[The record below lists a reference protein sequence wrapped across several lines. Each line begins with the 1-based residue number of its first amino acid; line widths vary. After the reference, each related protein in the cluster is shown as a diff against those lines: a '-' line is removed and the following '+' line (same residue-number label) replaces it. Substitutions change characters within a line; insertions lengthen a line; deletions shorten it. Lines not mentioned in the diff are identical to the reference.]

1 MQPIEIS
8 VINYKGGSAKTTL
21 SINLAGYFAVQHK
34 SKVLVVDLD
43 PQQGSTMLATKAANK
58 GNPLPFDV
66 LKDNKKKA
74 DYDFV
79 IYDHPPTNQIRNL
92 SPFVLV
98 PTILDANSFAPT
110 LKTISDLR
118 QTESEYMLVPFR
130 VEQNKDQQ
138 MLLKDLTE
146 KAESQD
152 KKQPS
157 VKQRA
162 VYQRAANLSVSVYQT
177 VKGELTKSDT
187 WYARKEISAVADAL
201 GEMIKRKLTSKR

>member
-1 MQPIEIS
+1 MKPIEIS

-21 SINLAGYFAVQHK
+21 SINLAGYFAVKHK

-43 PQQGSTMLATKAANK
+43 PQAGSTMLATKAFNK
-58 GNPLPFDV
+58 SNPLPFDV
-66 LKDNKKKA
+66 SRDNKKKA
-74 DYDFV
+74 DYDIV
-79 IYDHPPTNQIRNL
+79 IYDHPPTNQVRSL

-98 PTILDANSFAPT
+98 PTILDANSFGPT

-118 QTESEYMLVPFR
+118 QTDSEYMLVPFR

-138 MLLKDLTE
+138 MLLKDLVD
-146 KAESQD
+146 KAESQN

-157 VKQRA
+157 VKNRA
-162 VYQRAANLSVSVYQT
+162 VYQRASNLSVCVYQT

-187 WYARKEISAVADAL
+187 WYARREIDAVGDSL
-201 GEMIKRKLTSKR
+201 GEMIKAKLMRKY